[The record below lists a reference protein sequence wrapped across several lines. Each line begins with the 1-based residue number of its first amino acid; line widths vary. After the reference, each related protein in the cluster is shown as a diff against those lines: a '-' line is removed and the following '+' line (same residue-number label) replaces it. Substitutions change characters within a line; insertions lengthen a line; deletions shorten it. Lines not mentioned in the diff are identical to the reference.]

1 MIKNYLILLCLFV
14 SLQGFSQSLVVESFK
29 ANSNDL
35 TARVKER
42 KDLNGNPCALIK
54 VELPIKD
61 ILFEGNVVGDV
72 EWKKGEYWVYMSQGS
87 RNIKI
92 KSDNYRPL
100 FVDFNRFDGGVVK
113 GAETY
118 ILSVNIVQSKQEDQA
133 IGNYLIVNV
142 IPKDADVKVDGVK
155 YQNIGGEVCCY
166 LDNGSHSVQV
176 EKEGYATVNKNI
188 EMNGVRMTEKIV
200 LDNELTWLTVTTGT
214 KDARIYVNGAYKE
227 RICGE
232 VNCYHKSILLNLV
245 RMDIKMKRW
254 L

>member
-100 FVDFNRFDGGVVK
+100 SVDFTRYNSGVINGNR
-113 GAETY
+113 TY
-118 ILSVNIVQSKQEDQA
+118 ILSESTTKQ
-133 IGNYLIVNV
+133 
-142 IPKDADVKVDGVK
+142 
-155 YQNIGGEVCCY
+155 
-166 LDNGSHSVQV
+166 
-176 EKEGYATVNKNI
+176 
-188 EMNGVRMTEKIV
+188 R
-200 LDNELTWLTVTTGT
+200 
-214 KDARIYVNGAYKE
+214 
-227 RICGE
+227 
-232 VNCYHKSILLNLV
+232 
-245 RMDIKMKRW
+245 
-254 L
+254 